1 MEQSAPLTIL
11 FILSTGVVSIAAFS
25 NPSLFGRLL
34 LDARAVES
42 RGEGW
47 RMITSGW
54 VHADF
59 FHLFVNMFSFW
70 SFGVVIEQ
78 VLGPLILTL
87 VYVGGILGGSALA
100 LALHRGEPYRAVGAS
115 GGVCAVIFASV
126 LVLPGSSIYLFL
138 IPFPIPAQV
147 YAFLFLGY
155 TWFGLRRQGADGIG
169 HDAHFA
175 GALVGVVVIL
185 IRAPGVVAESPLFVL
200 ALLAVSGWMLW
211 RLLSRRRRPAGWR

>member
-1 MEQSAPLTIL
+1 MGQAPLTIL
-11 FILSTGVVSIAAFS
+11 FIVSTGIVSVMAFS
-25 NPSLFGRLL
+25 NPALLGRLM
-34 LDARAVES
+34 LDARAVQT

-47 RMITSGW
+47 RMLTSGW

-78 VLGPLILTL
+78 VLGPAVLAL
-87 VYVGGILGGSALA
+87 VYVGGILGGSTLA
-100 LALHRGEPYRAVGAS
+100 LALHRGQEYRAVGAS

-126 LVLPGSSIYLFL
+126 LILPGSSIYLFL
-138 IPFPIPAQV
+138 IPFPIPAQL

-155 TWFGLRRQGADGIG
+155 TWFGMSRQGSDGIG

-175 GALVGVVVIL
+175 GALVGVAVIL
-185 IRAPGVVAESPLFVL
+185 VRAPQVVAESPLFVIGL
-200 ALLAVSGWMLW
+200 VAVSGWMLW
-211 RLLSRRRRPAGWR
+211 RALSGRRRHADWR

>member
-11 FILSTGVVSIAAFS
+11 FILSTGIVSVVAFS
-25 NPSLFGRLL
+25 NPRLFARLM
-34 LDARAVES
+34 LDARSVES

-47 RMITSGW
+47 RLLTSGW

-70 SFGVVIEQ
+70 SFGAVIEQ
-78 VLGPLILTL
+78 ILGPLVLGL
-87 VYVGGILGGSALA
+87 VYVGGILGGSGLA
-100 LALHRGEPYRAVGAS
+100 LVLHRGQDYRAVGAS

-126 LVLPGSSIYLFL
+126 LIMPGSSIYLLL

-155 TWFGLRRQGADGIG
+155 TWFGMSRQGSDGIG

-175 GALVGVVVIL
+175 GALVGVAVIL
-185 IRAPGVVAESPLFVL
+185 VLAPGVVAESPLFVL
-200 ALLAVSGWMLW
+200 GLLAVSGWMLW
-211 RLLSRRRRPAGWR
+211 RALAGRRRHADWR

>member
-1 MEQSAPLTIL
+1 MDQAPLTIL
-11 FILSTGVVSIAAFS
+11 FILSTGLVSVLAFS
-25 NPSLFGRLL
+25 NSSLLERLL
-34 LDARAVES
+34 LDARAVET
-42 RGEGW
+42 RGERW
-47 RMITSGW
+47 RVLTSGW

-70 SFGVVIEQ
+70 SFGMVIEQ
-78 VLGPLILTL
+78 ILGPAMLAL
-87 VYVGGILGGSALA
+87 VYVGGILGGGALA
-100 LALHRGEPYRAVGAS
+100 LALHRGEEYRALGAS

-126 LVLPGSSIYLFL
+126 LIMPGSSIYLFL

-147 YAFLFLGY
+147 YAFLFLAY
-155 TWFGLRRQGADGIG
+155 TWFGMRRQGDDGIG

-185 IRAPGVVAESPLFVL
+185 VRAPGVVAESPIFVL

-211 RLLSRRRRPAGWR
+211 QTLRKRRRPAEWH

>member
-1 MEQSAPLTIL
+1 MEQAPLTIL
-11 FILSTGVVSIAAFS
+11 FILSTGIVSVMAFS
-25 NPSLFGRLL
+25 NPSLFARLM
-34 LDARAVES
+34 LDARAVET

-47 RMITSGW
+47 RVLTSGW

-70 SFGVVIEQ
+70 SFAVVIEH
-78 VLGPLILTL
+78 VLGPLVLAL

-100 LALHRGEPYRAVGAS
+100 LVLHRGEEYRAVGAS

-155 TWFGLRRQGADGIG
+155 TWFGMRHQRSGGIG

-175 GALVGVVVIL
+175 GALVGVLVIL
-185 IRAPGVVAESPLFVL
+185 VLAPGVVAESPLFVL
-200 ALLAVSGWMLW
+200 GLLAVSGWMLW
-211 RLLSRRRRPAGWR
+211 RALSDRRRHTDWR

>member
-1 MEQSAPLTIL
+1 MGQAPLTIL
-11 FILSTGVVSIAAFS
+11 FIVSTGIVSVMAFS
-25 NPSLFGRLL
+25 NPALLGRLM
-34 LDARAVES
+34 LDARAVQT

-47 RMITSGW
+47 RMLTSGW

-78 VLGPLILTL
+78 VLGPAVLAL
-87 VYVGGILGGSALA
+87 VYVGGILGGSTLA
-100 LALHRGEPYRAVGAS
+100 LALHRGQEYRAVGAS

-126 LVLPGSSIYLFL
+126 LILPGSSIYLFL
-138 IPFPIPAQV
+138 IPFPIPAQL

-155 TWFGLRRQGADGIG
+155 TWFGMSRQGSDGIG

-175 GALVGVVVIL
+175 GALVGVAVIL
-185 IRAPGVVAESPLFVL
+185 VRAPQVVAESPLFVIGL
-200 ALLAVSGWMLW
+200 VAVSGWMLW
-211 RLLSRRRRPAGWR
+211 RALSGRRRHPDWR